1 MREGRDGRRHPTN
14 GNTRLSSSPSKS
26 GTPGENATY
35 LKLEKPRFHFLEG
48 SGGATAAPVT
58 ATAALA
64 DTPAALAGAS
74 AVCAASSTD
83 GPAVARLR
91 AHRGHLLLCRL

>member
-1 MREGRDGRRHPTN
+1 V
-14 GNTRLSSSPSKS
+14 
-26 GTPGENATY
+26 PGERTTY
-35 LKLEKPRFHFLEG
+35 LKLEKPHFLFLEG
-48 SGGATAAPVT
+48 SGGTATAPTIAV
-58 ATAALA
+58 AALA